1 MYELILW
8 PFRCPVNYEFRG
20 QQVPSCAQLMT
31 LGLDHNAAKFTFSNI
46 DGNFRPNLIPATFSN
61 RQKRTH
67 YIHPSGTEL
76 QVAHV
81 LWPQRDVIRLAET
94 SS

>member
-1 MYELILW
+1 M
-8 PFRCPVNYEFRG
+8 
-20 QQVPSCAQLMT
+20 AQLT
-31 LGLDHNAAKFTFSNI
+31 SLGLDHNAAKFTFSNI